1 MSTLIFL
8 AVWLVLI
15 SSSDRKQ
22 NILNSVEKKG
32 GLELFLFTTVVMLLP
47 NDHLENVKK
56 SGRKIATK
64 NTLK

>member
-22 NILNSVEKKG
+22 NILNSVEKKRG
-32 GLELFLFTTVVMLLP
+32 FGTVSVY
-47 NDHLENVKK
+47 NR
-56 SGRKIATK
+56 GYAIAQRPP
-64 NTLK
+64 